1 MREITLG
8 FAMCGSFCTFEA
20 AMDQLRGLVK
30 AGYQVIP
37 IMSQNAYGTDT
48 RFGRASDFVWEAE
61 DICGRKVIHSIVGAE
76 PLGPKNMVDAL
87 VIAPCTGNTMAKLAC
102 GITDTPVT
110 MAAKSCLRIGLPVVL
125 CPATNDALAAS
136 AQNIGRLLNTKN
148 VYFVPMRQ
156 DDPAKKTVLACRR
169 FQPASARRG
178 ICPQGP
184 PDSAGVLQIVNRP
197 CLRARNMI

>member
-1 MREITLG
+1 
-8 FAMCGSFCTFEA
+8 
-20 AMDQLRGLVK
+20 
-30 AGYQVIP
+30 
-37 IMSQNAYGTDT
+37 
-48 RFGRASDFVWEAE
+48 
-61 DICGRKVIHSIVGAE
+61 
-76 PLGPKNMVDAL
+76 MVDAL

-156 DDPAKKTVLACRR
+156 DDPAKKPSSLVADFSQLLPAVESALKGRQI
-169 FQPASARRG
+169 QPVFCKS
-178 ICPQGP
+178 
-184 PDSAGVLQIVNRP
+184 
-197 CLRARNMI
+197 